1 MEEPKK
7 LNLDMDIV
15 AKWLGW
21 DQINLRL
28 AQEQIISLSEENQ
41 RLVKEKDELQKALKQ
56 STEKEK

>member
-1 MEEPKK
+1 
-7 LNLDMDIV
+7 MDIV

>member
-1 MEEPKK
+1 MDKPKEQFS
-7 LNLDMDIV
+7 MDKV
-15 AKWLGW
+15 ALWLGW